1 MKKLFNINDKTFELS
16 PKESTISYEQV
27 VMLANSFTKALP
39 PDSTDALVL
48 VFHAFQSAPFLLTGP
63 GKAVNFI
70 QGMQFTVTPLP
81 QR

>member
-39 PDSTDALVL
+39 PDSTDV
-48 VFHAFQSAPFLLTGP
+48 
-63 GKAVNFI
+63 I
-70 QGMQFTVTPLP
+70 
-81 QR
+81 